1 MTFDWYQ
8 YLVLAEYLY
17 DNRDTF
23 PDREACLRAAIS
35 KAYYAAFCLARN
47 YARDFVGVAS
57 LKENR
62 LVLDESAQDH
72 GSVKKHYI
80 RAPDPKNRQ
89 VGNSLDRLRDSRNQ
103 ADYSDT
109 INKLEELAKAAISQ
123 SKQVHTLLKQIY
135 RS

>member
-35 KAYYAAFCLARN
+35 KAYYAAFCSARN
-47 YARDFVGVAS
+47 CARDFD
-57 LKENR
+57 R

-89 VGNSLDRLRDSRNQ
+89 VGNSLDRLRDLRNQ
-103 ADYSDT
+103 ADYSDS
-109 INKLEELAKAAISQ
+109 IEKLEELAKAAISQ

>member
-35 KAYYAAFCLARN
+35 KAYYAAFCSARN
-47 YARDFVGVAS
+47 YARDFD
-57 LKENR
+57 R

-109 INKLEELAKAAISQ
+109 IDKLEELAKAAISQ

>member
-35 KAYYAAFCLARN
+35 KAYYAAFCSARN
-47 YARDFVGVAS
+47 YARDFD
-57 LKENR
+57 R
-62 LVLDESAQDH
+62 LVLDETAQDH

-89 VGNSLDRLRDSRNQ
+89 IGNSLDRLRDLRNQ
-103 ADYSDT
+103 ADYSDS
-109 INKLEELAKAAISQ
+109 IDKLEELAKAAISQ

>member
-1 MTFDWYQ
+1 MIFDWYQ

-17 DNRDTF
+17 DNRENF

-47 YARDFVGVAS
+47 YARDID
-57 LKENR
+57 R

-89 VGNSLDRLRDSRNQ
+89 VGSLLDRLRDSRNQ

-109 INKLEELAKAAISQ
+109 IDKLDELAKATISQ
-123 SKQVHTLLKQIY
+123 SRQVHTLLKQIY

>member
-35 KAYYAAFCLARN
+35 KAYYAAFCSARN
-47 YARDFVGVAS
+47 YARDFD
-57 LKENR
+57 R

-103 ADYSDT
+103 ADYSDS
-109 INKLEELAKAAISQ
+109 IEKLEELAKAAISQ

>member
-35 KAYYAAFCLARN
+35 KAYYATFCSARN
-47 YARDFVGVAS
+47 YARDFD
-57 LKENR
+57 R
-62 LVLDESAQDH
+62 LVLDETAQDH

-103 ADYSDT
+103 ADYSDE
-109 INKLEELAKAAISQ
+109 IDKLEELAKAAISQ

>member
-8 YLVLAEYLY
+8 YLVLAECLY

-23 PDREACLRAAIS
+23 PDREVCLRAAIS
-35 KAYYAAFCLARN
+35 KAYYAAFCSARN
-47 YARDFVGVAS
+47 YARDFD
-57 LKENR
+57 R

-80 RAPDPKNRQ
+80 CAPDPKNRQ

-103 ADYSDT
+103 ADYSDS
-109 INKLEELAKAAISQ
+109 IDKLEELAKAAISQ

>member
-35 KAYYAAFCLARN
+35 KVYYAAFCLARN
-47 YARDFVGVAS
+47 YARD
-57 LKENR
+57 LDR

-89 VGNSLDRLRDSRNQ
+89 VGNSLDRLRDLRNQ

-109 INKLEELAKAAISQ
+109 IDKLEDLAKAAISQ

>member
-8 YLVLAEYLY
+8 YLVLAEHLY

-47 YARDFVGVAS
+47 YARDFD
-57 LKENR
+57 R

-89 VGNSLDRLRDSRNQ
+89 VGNLLDRLRDSRNQ

-109 INKLEELAKAAISQ
+109 IDKLDELAKAVISQ

>member
-35 KAYYAAFCLARN
+35 KAYYAAFCSARN
-47 YARDFVGVAS
+47 YARDFD
-57 LKENR
+57 R
-62 LVLDESAQDH
+62 LVLDETAQDH

-103 ADYSDT
+103 ADYSDE
-109 INKLEELAKAAISQ
+109 IDKLEELAKAAISQ

>member
-35 KAYYAAFCLARN
+35 KAYYAAFCSARN
-47 YARDFVGVAS
+47 YAKDFD
-57 LKENR
+57 R
-62 LVLDESAQDH
+62 LVLDETAQDH

-103 ADYSDT
+103 ADYSDS
-109 INKLEELAKAAISQ
+109 IDKLEELAKATISQ

>member
-1 MTFDWYQ
+1 MFDWYQ

-35 KAYYAAFCLARN
+35 KAYYAAFCSARN
-47 YARDFVGVAS
+47 YARDFD
-57 LKENR
+57 R

-89 VGNSLDRLRDSRNQ
+89 IGNSLDRLRDSRNQ
-103 ADYSDT
+103 ADYSDS
-109 INKLEELAKAAISQ
+109 IDKLEELAKAAISQ

>member
-35 KAYYAAFCLARN
+35 KAYYAAFCSARN
-47 YARDFVGVAS
+47 YARDFD
-57 LKENR
+57 R
-62 LVLDESAQDH
+62 LVLDETAQDH

-89 VGNSLDRLRDSRNQ
+89 IGNSLDRLRDLRNQ
-103 ADYSDT
+103 ADYSDS
-109 INKLEELAKAAISQ
+109 IDKLEELAKAAISQ

-135 RS
+135 HS

>member
-23 PDREACLRAAIS
+23 PDREACLRTAIS
-35 KAYYAAFCLARN
+35 KAYYAAFCSARN
-47 YARDFVGVAS
+47 YARD
-57 LKENR
+57 LDR

-103 ADYSDT
+103 ADYSDS
-109 INKLEELAKAAISQ
+109 IDELEKLAESSIYQ
-123 SKQVHTLLKQIY
+123 SKQVHIFLKQIY

>member
-35 KAYYAAFCLARN
+35 KAYYAAFCSARN
-47 YARDFVGVAS
+47 YARDFD
-57 LKENR
+57 R

-89 VGNSLDRLRDSRNQ
+89 VGNSLDRLRDLRNQ
-103 ADYSDT
+103 ADYSDS
-109 INKLEELAKAAISQ
+109 IDKLEELAKAAISQ

>member
-35 KAYYAAFCLARN
+35 KAYYAAFCSARN
-47 YARDFVGVAS
+47 YARDCD
-57 LKENR
+57 R
-62 LVLDESAQDH
+62 LALNESAQDH

-103 ADYSDT
+103 ADYSDS
-109 INKLEELAKAAISQ
+109 IDKLEELAKAAISQ

>member
-1 MTFDWYQ
+1 MFDWYQ

-35 KAYYAAFCLARN
+35 KAYYAAFCSARN
-47 YARDFVGVAS
+47 YARDFD
-57 LKENR
+57 R

-72 GSVKKHYI
+72 GSVKRHYI

-103 ADYSDT
+103 ADYSDE
-109 INKLEELAKAAISQ
+109 IDKLEELAKSAISQ
-123 SKQVHTLLKQIY
+123 SRQVHTLLKQIY

>member
-35 KAYYAAFCLARN
+35 KAYYAAFCSARN
-47 YARDFVGVAS
+47 YARDFD
-57 LKENR
+57 R

-103 ADYSDT
+103 ADYSDS
-109 INKLEELAKAAISQ
+109 IDKLEELAKAAISQ

>member
-1 MTFDWYQ
+1 MFDWYQ
-8 YLVLAEYLY
+8 YLVLAEHLY

-35 KAYYAAFCLARN
+35 KAYYAAFCSARN
-47 YARDFVGVAS
+47 HARDFD
-57 LKENR
+57 R

-103 ADYSDT
+103 ADYSDS
-109 INKLEELAKAAISQ
+109 IDKLEELAKATISQ

>member
-35 KAYYAAFCLARN
+35 KAYYSAFCSACN
-47 YARDFVGVAS
+47 YARDFD
-57 LKENR
+57 R

-103 ADYSDT
+103 ADYSDS
-109 INKLEELAKAAISQ
+109 IDRLEELAKAAISQ

>member
-23 PDREACLRAAIS
+23 PDREACLRASIS
-35 KAYYAAFCLARN
+35 KAYYAAFCSARN
-47 YARDFVGVAS
+47 YARDFD
-57 LKENR
+57 R

-89 VGNSLDRLRDSRNQ
+89 VGNSLDRLRDLRNQ

-109 INKLEELAKAAISQ
+109 IEKLEELAKAAISQ

>member
-1 MTFDWYQ
+1 MTFDWHQ
-8 YLVLAEYLY
+8 YLILAEYLY
-17 DNRDTF
+17 DNRDTL
-23 PDREACLRAAIS
+23 PDREACLRTSIS
-35 KAYYAAFCLARN
+35 KAYYAAFCSARN
-47 YARDFVGVAS
+47 YARD
-57 LKENR
+57 LDR

-89 VGNSLDRLRDSRNQ
+89 VGNSLDRLRDFRNQ

-109 INKLEELAKAAISQ
+109 IDKLEELAKAAISQ
-123 SKQVHTLLKQIY
+123 SKQVHTLLNQIY

>member
-1 MTFDWYQ
+1 MMFDWYQ

-17 DNRDTF
+17 DNRDTL

-35 KAYYAAFCLARN
+35 KAYYAAFCSARN
-47 YARDFVGVAS
+47 YARDFD
-57 LKENR
+57 R
-62 LVLDESAQDH
+62 LDLDESAQDH

-89 VGNSLDRLRDSRNQ
+89 VGNFLDRLRDLRNQ

-109 INKLEELAKAAISQ
+109 VDRLEDLAKVAISQ

>member
-8 YLVLAEYLY
+8 YLVLAEYLQ

-35 KAYYAAFCLARN
+35 KAYYAAFCSARN
-47 YARDFVGVAS
+47 YARDFD
-57 LKENR
+57 R
-62 LVLDESAQDH
+62 LVLNESAQDH

-103 ADYSDT
+103 ADYLDSID
-109 INKLEELAKAAISQ
+109 KLEELAKAAISQ

>member
-35 KAYYAAFCLARN
+35 KAYYAAFCSARN
-47 YARDFVGVAS
+47 YARDFD
-57 LKENR
+57 R

-89 VGNSLDRLRDSRNQ
+89 VGNLLDRLRDSRNQ

-109 INKLEELAKAAISQ
+109 IDKLDELAKASISQ

>member
-35 KAYYAAFCLARN
+35 KAYYAAFCSARN
-47 YARDFVGVAS
+47 YARDCD
-57 LKENR
+57 R

-103 ADYSDT
+103 ADYSDS
-109 INKLEELAKAAISQ
+109 IDKLEELAKAAISQ

>member
-1 MTFDWYQ
+1 MIFDWYQ

-35 KAYYAAFCLARN
+35 KAYYAAFCSARN
-47 YARDFVGVAS
+47 YARDFD
-57 LKENR
+57 R

-89 VGNSLDRLRDSRNQ
+89 VGNLLDRLRDSRNQ

-109 INKLEELAKAAISQ
+109 IDKLDELAKASISQ

>member
-35 KAYYAAFCLARN
+35 KAYYAAFCSARN
-47 YARDFVGVAS
+47 YARDFD
-57 LKENR
+57 R

-89 VGNSLDRLRDSRNQ
+89 VGNSLDRLRDLRNQ
-103 ADYSDT
+103 ADYSDS
-109 INKLEELAKAAISQ
+109 IEKLEELAKAAISQ

>member
-35 KAYYAAFCLARN
+35 KAYYAAFYSARN
-47 YARDFVGVAS
+47 YARDFD
-57 LKENR
+57 R
-62 LVLDESAQDH
+62 LVLDETAQDH

-89 VGNSLDRLRDSRNQ
+89 VGNLLDRLRDSRNQ
-103 ADYSDT
+103 ADYSDR
-109 INKLEELAKAAISQ
+109 IDKLDELAKAAISQ
-123 SKQVHTLLKQIY
+123 SRQVHTLLKQIY

>member
-35 KAYYAAFCLARN
+35 KAYYAAFCSVRN
-47 YARDFVGVAS
+47 YARDFD
-57 LKENR
+57 R

-103 ADYSDT
+103 ADYSDA
-109 INKLEELAKAAISQ
+109 IDKLEELAKAAISQ

>member
-47 YARDFVGVAS
+47 YARD
-57 LKENR
+57 LDR

-89 VGNSLDRLRDSRNQ
+89 VGNSLDRLRDLRNQ

-109 INKLEELAKAAISQ
+109 IDKLEDLAKAAISQ